1 MRKLL
6 LSIENLVLLGMGLY
20 MILLTRGDEYAF
32 FLNPKFRWLTLS
44 AGLGLVVLAV
54 ASLIRRT
61 DRTDLLRTAAFV
73 VMGGL
78 IFLSGTNLSGKETAN
93 PLNSLEDDS
102 GQESHMTWKGI
113 PYLKL
118 NTAELVYLLMGKPD
132 EIMDQP
138 IVLRGVLKKSPSL
151 DALGRFALLR
161 VNMVCCVADSM
172 TMGVMVTGDETAN
185 IGDGRWV
192 SVYGRMQGL
201 AEPYRITER
210 ITLDGIFS
218 TVIHEKAVLVADAV
232 ETTGRPRFP
241 YLYEL
246 PGDERFDY

>member
-1 MRKLL
+1 LRKLL
-6 LSIENLVLLGMGLY
+6 LSIENLVLLGMGIY
-20 MILLTRGDEYAF
+20 MILLTRGDEYAL

-44 AGLGLVVLAV
+44 AGAGLTVLAV
-54 ASLIRRT
+54 ASLIRRS

-73 VMGGL
+73 AMGGL
-78 IFLSGTNLSGKETAN
+78 IFLSGTDPLGKERDDPIA
-93 PLNSLEDDS
+93 LLEEDS
-102 GQESHMTWKGI
+102 EKESHMTREGV

-138 IVLRGVLKKSPSL
+138 IALRGVLKKSPSL
-151 DALGRFALLR
+151 DSQGRFALLR

-172 TMGVMVTGDETAN
+172 AMGVMVTGDETAN
-185 IGDGRWV
+185 IKDGRWV
-192 SVYGRMQGL
+192 RVFGRVQGL
-201 AEPYRITER
+201 AEPYRIKER
-210 ITLDGIFS
+210 ITVDGIPS

-241 YLYEL
+241 YLYEF

>member
-1 MRKLL
+1 LRKLL

-20 MILLTRGDEYAF
+20 MILLTRGDDYAL

-44 AGLGLVVLAV
+44 AGAGLTVLAV

-73 VMGGL
+73 AMGGL
-78 IFLSGTNLSGKETAN
+78 IFLSGTNLSGKETSD
-93 PLNSLEDDS
+93 PFTLLEEDL
-102 GQESHMTWKGI
+102 GEGSHVNREGVS
-113 PYLKL
+113 YLKL

-151 DALGRFALLR
+151 DAQGRFVLLR

-172 TMGVMVTGDETAN
+172 AMGVMVTGDEGAN

-192 SVYGRMQGL
+192 RVYGRMQGL
-201 AEPYRITER
+201 VEPYRITER
-210 ITLDGIFS
+210 ITVDGIPS

-232 ETTGRPRFP
+232 EPLGRPRYP